1 MKLCFK
7 GADILGANGC
17 LASIRLLYKN
27 LTPTEKKLADFIS
40 ENASAVCKM
49 STGELCAAAGVVKS
63 LVVRFSKSI
72 GFSGYSEL
80 KDSLIQE
87 LARNEELNF
96 SPYIER
102 SDSSTDILN
111 KIFSANIKTLRD
123 TAERVDKEVLRDV
136 VELLEGA
143 GNIYIYGIG
152 TSAGIADDFQY
163 RLMQLGYTAFCFTD
177 VVSMKVSALNIKKGD
192 AAIGISNS
200 GRTAATVDALRM
212 AKEKG
217 ASTVC
222 VTSYPKSD
230 IVNTSD
236 FPIVIATDE
245 IQYPIEA
252 ISGRIAHISILDTIA
267 VSLSA
272 KHYDSAMER
281 SVKTHEIINTVRY

>member
-1 MKLCFK
+1 M
-7 GADILGANGC
+7 GANGC
-17 LASIRLLYKN
+17 LAAIRLEYKN

-40 ENASAVCKM
+40 ENAVAVCKM
-49 STGELCAAAGVVKS
+49 STVELCESAGVVKS
-63 LVVRFSKSI
+63 LIVRFSKSI

-80 KDSLIQE
+80 KDSLIHE

-102 SDSSTDILN
+102 SDCATDILN

-123 TAERVDKEVLRDV
+123 TAERVDKAVLRDV

-152 TSAGIADDFQY
+152 TSAGIAGDFQY

-217 ASTVC
+217 ASTAC

-230 IVNTSD
+230 IVNASD

-272 KHYDSAMER
+272 KHYDNAMER
-281 SVKTHEIINTVRY
+281 AAKTHEIINTVRY